1 MVDKSCDRGTY
12 IRKVNARL
20 RMVITKWKDSRILQ
34 IINTIMKEGVG
45 EVTRR
50 TGATILDVQCANDVI
65 MYQQNMDD
73 VDRGGQHRVV
83 GAGFAY
89 VAHF

>member
-1 MVDKSCDRGTY
+1 MKS
-12 IRKVNARL
+12 
-20 RMVITKWKDSRILQ
+20 
-34 IINTIMKEGVG
+34 GVG